1 MKNNILKQ
9 KERKII
15 FLFLFFPLTLLILF
29 GIIPVIALIFYSFTS
44 WNGLSTV
51 KEFIGLDNYIK
62 IISEPKYL
70 EAFKNNIY
78 YLISGLL
85 QIIIAL
91 FFAILL
97 SQKVKF
103 KGFFKASFIFPSL
116 VSGVAISMIFK
127 MFFQPGGDLD
137 QLLIFLGLEKY
148 IGFWIGDPDYVNYSL
163 ASISLWRHT
172 GISFLIYFGAI
183 QSIPEE
189 YYKVAEIEGSNFIQ
203 KIRYV
208 ILPNIKTVLKINF
221 ILLIIGSISVFEIP
235 LIMTNGSNGTS
246 TFLLKT
252 MKTAFDKKMVG
263 LASAMAVIVTIVI
276 IILTILQKKIYRNDR
291 DEY

>member
-1 MKNNILKQ
+1 MNNNILKK

-51 KEFIGLDNYIK
+51 KEFVGIDNYIK
-62 IISEPKYL
+62 ILSEPKYFQ
-70 EAFKNNIY
+70 AFINNIY
-78 YLISGLL
+78 YLVSGLL

-91 FFAILL
+91 FFAIML
-97 SQKVKF
+97 SEKVKF
-103 KGFFKASFIFPSL
+103 KNFFKSSFIFPSL
-116 VSGVAISMIFK
+116 VSGVAISMMFK
-127 MFFQPGGDLD
+127 IFFQPGGDLD
-137 QLLIFLGLEKY
+137 QLLTFFGLEEH
-148 IGFWIGDPDYVNYSL
+148 IRFWLGDPDYVNYSI

-172 GISFLIYFGAI
+172 GISFLMYFGAI

-189 YYKVAEIEGSNFIQ
+189 YYKVAQIEGANLIQ

-208 ILPNIKTVLKINF
+208 ILPNIQTVLKINF

-235 LIMTNGSNGTS
+235 LIMTNGSNGTT
-246 TFLLKT
+246 TFLLQT

-276 IILTILQKKIYRNDR
+276 IILTILQKKIYRNDN